1 MTSELYLLIF
11 ELYLLTYDLYLF
23 LCFNQLLESI
33 RIALDKHFLTVLLS
47 IPFNYL
53 HCYSRS
59 QQWMEQQIGSPASAS
74 ASTNHNGLYVESFSS
89 STDPSFYRASTSHED
104 TNLDD
109 DDWLVR
115 IFTPDFFL
123 KPKGIQCL
131 FHIVWIFGLNYND
144 HSKLLKW
151 FKKVMRS

>member
-1 MTSELYLLIF
+1 MNHTFCFLNCTFWPINCTYWLLIF
-11 ELYLLTYDLYLF
+11 AFFVLQSVTWI
-23 LCFNQLLESI
+23 NQNSPGQHLV
-33 RIALDKHFLTVLLS
+33 TVLLS
-47 IPFNYL
+47 IPFNHL

-59 QQWMEQQIGSPASAS
+59 QQWMEQQIGSSTAS

-115 IFTPDFFL
+115 ICPPMYLIFL
-123 KPKGIQCL
+123 KVNISYPCWA
-131 FHIVWIFGLNYND
+131 F
-144 HSKLLKW
+144 KLH
-151 FKKVMRS
+151 